1 MEVSSPGGLVAEVRI
16 EDLRERHRVH
26 RSRNPR
32 IVRALVDLGLMRDQG
47 EGLPRVFA
55 EMEGLFLPAP
65 EIETSSY
72 QFKMMLRNTP
82 TLTREDERFLGLLG
96 TEAFEAHEFRAMLQA
111 FRSGRV
117 DNASM
122 RHITGLDTLRASRIL
137 RTLRDRDLLVL
148 HAAGANSYFE
158 LSERLLSQAA
168 TAQALQDGA
177 PGDRERTPSSPG
189 RNSRQS
195 GGELPSVQAGTPVNP
210 EGNSRQLRQ
219 ELPSVQAGTPVTLSA
234 KPSRAGKIREQIRA
248 FCSDD
253 WKTPAEIG
261 QALSIRSA
269 ENLTRRH
276 LGPMVEARLLER
288 RHAEKNHPAQ
298 AYRAVK
304 VSTAIGGIDD
314 EG

>member
-1 MEVSSPGGLVAEVRI
+1 LPIVLNGAFEVIASLLRKPARLRGTRFQEQPEYPEFAWHEAILNAVAHRDYGVQGSTIEVSLFDDHMEVSSPGGLVAEVRI

-96 TEAFEAHEFRAMLQA
+96 TEAFEAYEFRAMLQA

-148 HAAGANSYFE
+148 HSAGPNSYFSALVRQSLNSRQSKRE
-158 LSERLLSQAA
+158 LPAIA
-168 TAQALQDGA
+168 
-177 PGDRERTPSSPG
+177 RELPSIRRGTPVNPRG
-189 RNSRQS
+189 NSRQS
-195 GGELPSVQAGTPVNP
+195 GGELLGIAMATP
-210 EGNSRQLRQ
+210 GDMHLNSWG
-219 ELPSVQAGTPVTLSA
+219 SM
-234 KPSRAGKIREQIRA
+234 
-248 FCSDD
+248 
-253 WKTPAEIG
+253 W
-261 QALSIRSA
+261 
-269 ENLTRRH
+269 
-276 LGPMVEARLLER
+276 
-288 RHAEKNHPAQ
+288 
-298 AYRAVK
+298 
-304 VSTAIGGIDD
+304 
-314 EG
+314 